1 METEDPIKL
10 TIADAVAVLRLNRP
24 AVLNAINP
32 AMAEGLLAHVRE
44 IAARN
49 DVRAILLAGEGRA
62 FCAGGDISR
71 FQDSD
76 PAAVIGAIIQPVHEA
91 LHLLST
97 LPQPSIA
104 AVNGAAA
111 GAGFSLALSCDLAMA
126 ADNAKFTLAYSR
138 IGASPDGSSSYHLPR
153 MVGLR
158 KAKEIALL
166 ADTIDAAEA
175 QRLGLVNR
183 VVPAA
188 DLEAE
193 AMRLALRLAAGPTL
207 AYGRT
212 RALLEASLHR
222 DLKGQLEAE
231 HVAFLEGTRTADF
244 REGAAAFLGKR
255 QPQFQ
260 GK

>member
-1 METEDPIKL
+1 
-10 TIADAVAVLRLNRP
+10 
-24 AVLNAINP
+24 
-32 AMAEGLLAHVRE
+32 
-44 IAARN
+44 
-49 DVRAILLAGEGRA
+49 
-62 FCAGGDISR
+62 
-71 FQDSD
+71 
-76 PAAVIGAIIQPVHEA
+76 
-91 LHLLST
+91 
-97 LPQPSIA
+97 
-104 AVNGAAA
+104 
-111 GAGFSLALSCDLAMA
+111 
-126 ADNAKFTLAYSR
+126 
-138 IGASPDGSSSYHLPR
+138 